1 METANKLP
9 CPRCG
14 GPCADVSP
22 RTIRH
27 HIRQAWQWEEKA
39 SRYFYCG
46 TPACVAVYFGDDGS
60 VIEQT
65 QLRIPD
71 AKRATP
77 DALACHCFGIT
88 VRDAEHHPEIR
99 DFALAQTR
107 ERECAC
113 EVRNPSGRCC
123 LADLAKV
130 GVTAGNPFFGTG
142 GTAKPAEIVLMTDK
156 LKALM
161 AEINR
166 DHELFDTLIDQSA
179 EHLTAYAPCAEFDAD
194 KASPCRTR
202 IHETLAKYLM
212 ISLRHF
218 DREYQAMHEIGFPRD
233 FIEAHAV
240 EHDRLLTQ
248 VNQTIDK
255 MQNGASIA
263 SLIVAVGEIGSAYRH
278 HRDVIDTILL
288 DYLYRLMP
296 LLKQRGAA

>member
-1 METANKLP
+1 MCLRSAQPERTLLP
-9 CPRCG
+9 
-14 GPCADVSP
+14 
-22 RTIRH
+22 
-27 HIRQAWQWEEKA
+27 
-39 SRYFYCG
+39 SR
-46 TPACVAVYFGDDGS
+46 
-60 VIEQT
+60 
-65 QLRIPD
+65 
-71 AKRATP
+71 
-77 DALACHCFGIT
+77 
-88 VRDAEHHPEIR
+88 
-99 DFALAQTR
+99 
-107 ERECAC
+107 
-113 EVRNPSGRCC
+113 SG
-123 LADLAKV
+123 KV
-130 GVTAGNPFFGTG
+130 GAG
-142 GTAKPAEIVLMTDK
+142 GTAETALMSNK

-161 AEINR
+161 VEIDR
-166 DHELFDTLIDQSA
+166 DHELFDTLIDQPA
-179 EHLTAYAPCAEFDAD
+179 EHLAAYAPCAEFDAD

-296 LLKQRGAA
+296 VLKQEGAA